1 MQEHAIPS
9 RRDVLFLGGI
19 LFGALTL
26 VYGAS
31 LQNGFVNWDDG
42 LLIYENP
49 LIREFSFRTIYE
61 AFTSYDPE
69 LYIPL
74 TFLSY
79 QLNHLAAG
87 LSPWIYH
94 LTNLLLHAGS
104 AFLVAWIALLFSKDR
119 FVALVTALLFALHPL
134 HTEAVAWAS
143 ARKDVLSAFFAFLSI
158 VLYLLHQER
167 GSRLPYL
174 FGSLAAFLLA
184 LLSKVSVILL
194 PLALLLIDL
203 GMRRRITPRMFIEK
217 IPYAVLAGV
226 FGIIATFGKGG
237 TGTLLLEKILIGA
250 KAAMFYLQKL
260 FVPYGFSVLYPYTKP
275 VSFASPD
282 LTLSLLAV
290 IVITILVVLL
300 WRRTREPLVA
310 WGFYLLFTA
319 PTFTNF
325 AKGKDFL
332 HDVYF
337 ASDRYTYVG
346 SVLILF
352 LVALGIRKARDQFG
366 PSVNIAVAVL
376 IAVLGVL
383 AMRQAN
389 VWRDTESLFD
399 NVLRSYPNSHVAHN
413 NIAGILY
420 RRGERQAAIDEYN
433 ISLSIRPNAA
443 AYYNLGN
450 IAVLDGD
457 VSLAIGY
464 FRETLKS
471 NKYDLD
477 AKVNL
482 GSLLLRQGELEE
494 AKNYL
499 EDALRINP
507 KLPVVHFNLG
517 ILYEQMGRKGEAI
530 EAFERVLELDPG
542 DAEAR
547 EKITSLQGKSIQN
560 GLP

>member
-1 MQEHAIPS
+1 MQGNIFPY
-9 RRDVLFLGGI
+9 RRDALFLGGI
-19 LFGALTL
+19 LFLALML

-31 LQNGFVNWDDG
+31 LRNGFVNWDDG

-49 LIREFSFRTIYE
+49 IIREFSFRTIRE

-79 QLNHLAAG
+79 QLNHLVAG

-104 AFLVAWIALLFSKDR
+104 ALLVAWIALLFSKDR

-143 ARKDVLSAFFAFLSI
+143 ARKDVLAAFFALLSI
-158 VLYLLHQER
+158 VLYLLYRER
-167 GSRLPYL
+167 ENKFS
-174 FGSLAAFLLA
+174 FFSGSLAAFLLA
-184 LLSKVSVILL
+184 LLSKVSVLLL
-194 PLALLLIDL
+194 PFALILIDL

-226 FGIIATFGKGG
+226 FGIVAMFGKRG
-237 TGTLLLEKILIGA
+237 TSTLLLEKILIGA
-250 KAAMFYLQKL
+250 KAAIFYLQKL
-260 FVPYGFSVLYPYTKP
+260 FIPNGLSVLYPYTKP

-282 LTLSLLAV
+282 LTLSLVAV
-290 IVITILVVLL
+290 IVITVLVVLL

-325 AKGKDFL
+325 AKGKDVL

-337 ASDRYTYVG
+337 ASDRYAYIG

-352 LVALGIRKARDQFG
+352 LVALAIRKARGRFG
-366 PSVNIAVAVL
+366 PAVNIAVAVL
-376 IAVLGVL
+376 LTVLSVL

-389 VWRDTESLFD
+389 VWRDTESLFQ

-464 FRETLKS
+464 FREALKS

-494 AKNYL
+494 AENYL
-499 EDALRINP
+499 EDASRINP
-507 KLPVVHFNLG
+507 KLPVAHFNLG
-517 ILYEQMGRKGEAI
+517 ILYEQMGRKKEAI
-530 EAFERVLELDPG
+530 DAFERVLELDPG
-542 DAEAR
+542 DTEAR
-547 EKITSLQGKSIQN
+547 RKLEALGAS
-560 GLP
+560 